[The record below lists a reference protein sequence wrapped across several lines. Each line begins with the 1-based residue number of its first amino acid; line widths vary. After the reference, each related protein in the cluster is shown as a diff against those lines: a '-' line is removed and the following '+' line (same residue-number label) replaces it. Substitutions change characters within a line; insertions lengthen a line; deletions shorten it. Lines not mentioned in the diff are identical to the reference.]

1 MVRHQSGYR
10 AGVPQG
16 SILGPL
22 FFLIYINDLSIDII
36 STVKLFAD
44 DTSLFSIIHDAKTT
58 AYELNKDLQKIAEWT
73 HQWKMSFNPDLN
85 KQAQEVIFSRKMI
98 KSSHPQIFFNDI
110 PVSCVSFQKYLGIYL
125 HEKLNFNHDIKE
137 KMTKAMKRIGVIKK
151 LSKMLPQYSFLTIYK
166 SFARPHLDYGDIL
179 YDQPTIKIF
188 VKKLR
193 LFNTMLPWPFIL
205 ASSVL
210 CREVRDSWIT
220 EARKAIII
228 AVTISEGKALQRQ
241 REVFS

>member
-1 MVRHQSGYR
+1 M
-10 AGVPQG
+10 
-16 SILGPL
+16 
-22 FFLIYINDLSIDII
+22 N
-36 STVKLFAD
+36 
-44 DTSLFSIIHDAKTT
+44 
-58 AYELNKDLQKIAEWT
+58 LNDLQKIAEWT